1 MVPNKKDILNN
12 VLDLLLSVKWTHKI
26 TAIHYD
32 RLSKY
37 DTTVKWVKV
46 IATILSSS
54 SVASLFAWNTLV
66 GKIFAM
72 LGTLLFTTIEIVTNK
87 FSLGQN
93 RVLLF
98 NAKEDLWNISVE
110 LTALARC
117 VKSSHDNDDLS
128 LFHKKYLE
136 LLNEVKKVQRT
147 LPSASE
153 RDTNNSSDAINCKH
167 DDNNWE
173 NEGNMLPPDLRDST
187 KE

>member
-72 LGTLLFTTIEIVTNK
+72 LGTLLFTTIEI
-87 FSLGQN
+87 
-93 RVLLF
+93 R
-98 NAKEDLWNISVE
+98 
-110 LTALARC
+110 
-117 VKSSHDNDDLS
+117 
-128 LFHKKYLE
+128 E
-136 LLNEVKKVQRT
+136 LLVRN
-147 LPSASE
+147 
-153 RDTNNSSDAINCKH
+153 I
-167 DDNNWE
+167 
-173 NEGNMLPPDLRDST
+173 
-187 KE
+187 

>member
-37 DTTVKWVKV
+37 DTAIKWFKV
-46 IATILSSS
+46 IATVLSSS
-54 SVASLFAWNTLV
+54 SVASLFAWNTWA
-66 GKIFAM
+66 GKILAM
-72 LGTLLFTTIEIVTNK
+72 IGTLLFTTIEIVTNK
-87 FSLGQN
+87 FSLDQN

-98 NAKEDLWNISVE
+98 NAKEDLWNISIE
-110 LTALARC
+110 LIALARC
-117 VKSSHDNDDLS
+117 IKSSQNNDDLS
-128 LFHKKYLE
+128 LLHKKYLE

-147 LPSASE
+147 LPSSSK
-153 RDTNNSSDAINCKH
+153 RDNDNSSDAINCKH

-173 NEGNMLPPDLRDST
+173 NKENMLPPDLRN
-187 KE
+187 